1 MLWVNNIDIGVMF
14 CNYGFKF
21 ENPNLMGSINLW
33 VFKWLKSRSLN
44 YVNKLVIVVKRLM
57 NIILELM
64 ILRKC

>member
-1 MLWVNNIDIGVMF
+1 L
-14 CNYGFKF
+14 
-21 ENPNLMGSINLW
+21 E